1 VTSIVLVELLKGGFK
16 LVPSLSGDTLLITL
30 SGNGD
35 MDTSPAL
42 GRYLKEMHA
51 ELLRIRV
58 KRVVVDCRDLYFM
71 SSSCIK
77 CFVLWIDL
85 IAHAGAAERYSVEL
99 TISTGLHWQRRS
111 FEAMKRFAPGIV
123 SLQEG

>member
-1 VTSIVLVELLKGGFK
+1 LTGIVVVELLKGGFK
-16 LVPSLSGDTLLITL
+16 LFLSLTGDTLVITL

-51 ELLRIRV
+51 ELTRIRV
-58 KRVVVDCRDLYFM
+58 RCVVVDCRGLYFM

-77 CFVLWIDL
+77 CF
-85 IAHAGAAERYSVEL
+85 RS
-99 TISTGLHWQRRS
+99 SRSRRRS
-111 FEAMKRFAPGIV
+111 PGWGLRA
-123 SLQEG
+123 SS